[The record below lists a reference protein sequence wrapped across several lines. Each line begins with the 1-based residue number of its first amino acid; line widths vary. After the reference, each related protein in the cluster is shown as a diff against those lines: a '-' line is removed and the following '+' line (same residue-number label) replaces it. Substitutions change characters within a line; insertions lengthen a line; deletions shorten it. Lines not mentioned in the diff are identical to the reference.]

1 MPETI
6 NAVPGILILE
16 LFELT
21 LLIIVLED
29 IFV

>member
-16 LFELT
+16 LFKFT
-21 LLIIVLED
+21 LLIIMLGD

>member
-16 LFELT
+16 LFEFT
-21 LLIIVLED
+21 LLIIVFED